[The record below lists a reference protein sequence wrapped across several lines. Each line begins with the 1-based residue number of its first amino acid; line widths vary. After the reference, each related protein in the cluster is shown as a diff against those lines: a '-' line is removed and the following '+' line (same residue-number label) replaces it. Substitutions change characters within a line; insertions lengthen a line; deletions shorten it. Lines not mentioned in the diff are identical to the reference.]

1 VLRRRS
7 PSAAYFRRR
16 GWGFRRSRN
25 HRRLNDF
32 VREAVGFYS
41 NLREHMLRVVLVHP
55 GKVILS
61 ELGEKLG
68 RYSEKKLAERGVEIL
83 LNARV
88 TGVTQRTAF
97 SLASEKRSKAK
108 P

>member
-1 VLRRRS
+1 MIL
-7 PSAAYFRRR
+7 
-16 GWGFRRSRN
+16 
-25 HRRLNDF
+25 

-55 GKVILS
+55 GKVILP

-83 LNARV
+83 LNTRV
-88 TGVTQRTAF
+88 TGVTENGVQL
-97 SLASEKRSKAK
+97 SIGEEIESKALIWTAGT
-108 P
+108 PPYCDRLPPVHERARTFEG